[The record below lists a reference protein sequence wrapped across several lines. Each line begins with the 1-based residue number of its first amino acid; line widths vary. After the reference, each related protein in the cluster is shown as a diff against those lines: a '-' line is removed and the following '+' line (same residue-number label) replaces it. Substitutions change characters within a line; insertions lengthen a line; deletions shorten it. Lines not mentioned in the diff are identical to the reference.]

1 MNAVVFWALRAVAMV
16 AIVVE
21 VAALVAGE
29 PLVLNLAAVLGLGAV
44 AVTWVLQ
51 QDEVDR

>member
-1 MNAVVFWALRAVAMV
+1 MNAVVFWALRLVAVA
-16 AIVVE
+16 ALVVE

-29 PLVLNLAAVLGLGAV
+29 TLVLNLAAVLGLGAV

-51 QDEVDR
+51 QDGDR